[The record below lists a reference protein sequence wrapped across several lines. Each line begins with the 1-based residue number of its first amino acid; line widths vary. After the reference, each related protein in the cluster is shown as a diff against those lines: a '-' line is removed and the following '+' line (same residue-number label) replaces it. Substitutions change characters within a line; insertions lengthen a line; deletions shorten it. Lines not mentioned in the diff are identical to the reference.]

1 LRGYQG
7 ICMTVA
13 QTSINAYKEHRASGK
28 VGAQAKA
35 ILDFMNPGEG
45 YSRRELH
52 VLTGLE
58 LSSICGRVNEL
69 LEMGMLKEGSKRKC
83 MVTKKTISPVIKD
96 SLF

>member
-1 LRGYQG
+1 
-7 ICMTVA
+7 MTVA
-13 QTSINAYKEHRASGK
+13 QTSISAYKEHIATGR
-28 VGAQAKA
+28 VGTQAQA
-35 ILDFMNPGEG
+35 ILDFMNPGES

-69 LEMGMLKEGSKRKC
+69 LAIGLLVEGSKRKC
-83 MVTKKTISPVIKD
+83 RVTKKTISPVMKE

>member
-1 LRGYQG
+1 
-7 ICMTVA
+7 MTVA
-13 QTSINAYKEHRASGK
+13 QTSINAYREHRASGK

-35 ILDFMNPGEG
+35 ILDFMNLGES